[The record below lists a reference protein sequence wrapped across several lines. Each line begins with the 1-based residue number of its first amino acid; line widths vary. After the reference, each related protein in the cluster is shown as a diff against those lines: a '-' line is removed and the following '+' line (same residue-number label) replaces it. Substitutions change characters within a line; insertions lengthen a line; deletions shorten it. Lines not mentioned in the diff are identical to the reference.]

1 METRIQ
7 RKAVLTLEDGS
18 KIFATIYIYQSQM
31 PVFHKELERKLVKE
45 LNQSQPNAV
54 YKVANIH
61 LMRN

>member
-18 KIFATIYIYQSQM
+18 KIFATIYISKQDN
-31 PVFHKELERKLVKE
+31 PVFHKELERKLV
-45 LNQSQPNAV
+45 
-54 YKVANIH
+54 NIH

>member
-1 METRIQ
+1 METRVQ

-18 KIFATIYIYQSQM
+18 KFFATIYISKSDK

-54 YKVANIH
+54 YKVVNIH